1 MSLFVSFEGPEGGG
15 KTTQAQQLADA
26 LSAAGHAVVNT
37 REPGGTPIGNQVRQL
52 LLDHGSAG
60 MQPQTEFLLFS
71 ASRAQLVREVIE
83 PQLARGGVVLCDRFY
98 DSSLAYQGYGHQLD
112 LVELQRTTRLAT
124 GGRAPELT
132 FLLDIDAQAGLQR
145 RRAQG
150 GQWNRLDGYALE
162 FHERVRAGFLQL
174 AAAEPA
180 RWVVLDA
187 GADPAQLQ
195 AAVLKHVMARLAGA
209 AVR

>member
-26 LSAAGHAVVNT
+26 LTAAGHAVVNT

-52 LLDHGSAG
+52 LLDHSSAG

-98 DSSLAYQGYGHQLD
+98 DSSLAYQGYGHRLD
-112 LVELQRTTRLAT
+112 LEELRRTTRLAT
-124 GGRAPELT
+124 GGRVPDLT
-132 FLLDIDAQAGLQR
+132 FFLDIDAQAGL
-145 RRAQG
+145 
-150 GQWNRLDGYALE
+150 
-162 FHERVRAGFLQL
+162 
-174 AAAEPA
+174 
-180 RWVVLDA
+180 
-187 GADPAQLQ
+187 
-195 AAVLKHVMARLAGA
+195 
-209 AVR
+209 